1 MINLTKPFPR
11 KWYLL
16 TSLIVLPTVLVGCGD
31 DPPPPPKEKPRSVA
45 VTPQAPT
52 STPIADLMAANDI
65 DDRIWM
71 DERRAPSGDMKR
83 VAILSFFNGFATGNA
98 DQIRPFLSEV
108 ERHELESLVAS
119 GELAAIA
126 AEIEG
131 IEIQAGTTHEG
142 RPAYLG
148 LYEFRDRI
156 EGQMWEVDENANGFV
171 LKAASSPPGLCDQL
185 GADPFADWY
194 AVVESELLRMHE
206 DDLGIETAALIE
218 QPSAEPDGTGM
229 SGSGGGGGSPS
240 GR

>member
-31 DPPPPPKEKPRSVA
+31 DPPPPKEKPRSVA

-108 ERHELESLVAS
+108 ERQELESLVAS

-194 AVVESELLRMHE
+194 AVVESELLRMHK
-206 DDLGIETAALIE
+206 DDLGIKTAALIE
-218 QPSAEPDGTGM
+218 PPSADPDGTGM

-240 GR
+240 GL